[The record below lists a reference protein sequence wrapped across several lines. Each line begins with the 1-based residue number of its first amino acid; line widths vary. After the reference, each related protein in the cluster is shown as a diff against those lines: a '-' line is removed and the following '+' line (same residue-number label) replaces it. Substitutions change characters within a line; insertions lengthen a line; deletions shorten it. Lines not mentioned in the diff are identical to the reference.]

1 MAKFI
6 PFATTNLI
14 DKPYTDGY
22 MWVDKETGQI
32 RFDVDGVSVYA
43 AGATPVDPEAPT
55 AIEYKNLAGIPIKVV
70 DSLDIFGTLQQADY
84 PFYFTWTAD
93 TLEENSVTLLKHG
106 IYVLKDNDSAPVMLA
121 GASGSGSG
129 GVTDYNALEN
139 KPIKRSNL
147 SSTSSLS
154 DGTYYLNGQ
163 AGTREFNEN
172 PTSPDSSQV
181 TAIYYNP
188 YISIDT
194 VGQDL
199 VNMPWDTAKVEVTDG
214 MSARFLQLIGAD
226 TIENSG
232 VGIYVAKIP
241 MLPLGDLYYIIA
253 GVPSF
258 NSEPQVLLQYSA
270 DFGPDAMDSGM
281 DAWGWIESENFELAT
296 KSPLA
301 LLNPFAFNSMANK
314 EYWDTWFSTSDAF
327 ASSFDFEA
335 DTIYR
340 YDNKAFKK
348 IDGNAIEPVDKLGL
362 PSEALN
368 HKVVYNKSDNQ
379 LYECKEVIGAKTDMP
394 ISYASLLPFETTWSP
409 NGTGNLGSF
418 HVNTSL
424 DVDTVKAIFA
434 NDNSG
439 TLITA
444 YDSCGTTPHY
454 VSYQHSGDVLQIID
468 NTDSCS
474 AGTIFDSSL
483 GGWQTSSGG
492 WGTGTSSGN
501 YAYPTY
507 TLKSS
512 YNKYNMQLSAKE
524 APKGCLFSAADG
536 GFAGC
541 KLVDGIYLNV
551 HEDFDGSKMFANSS
565 QPVLQ
570 VVAHAVDKQTKYGLM
585 FALLDALG
593 IAGGWSILL
602 QNWETEQIYPLY
614 AEKAFEWSDA
624 GLTVTTPGWQSEYVD
639 LTTGKLKVPHDGSI
653 SDIGR
658 TLLYLPG
665 EMDVTEDVLGNYLSA
680 APFTKIEGVYAW
692 SKLAGDSDTLN
703 LSSNTHRIIQPT
715 TKALE
720 INQSNSADNIIVL
733 GSVDDITVKDRALK
747 TLTYIGRCETLRLD
761 FTDWSNSSEV
771 PYINLIGDGSATIV
785 ANRADIKA
793 TDSVSIRE
801 YNQDNSGYA
810 NWCSV
815 ETPGTVEYYLARENN
830 VTYQPIIVK
839 CDRFKLHNDNNLSR
853 YNLHRSISADC
864 RIFNIYGDT
873 DFLHNEKNKYNTDSG
888 GSRLVVKMP
897 MESDGC
903 YAFPNAGPGS
913 IIGDKY
919 LFVAP
924 DTCNSSVYNR
934 SWKTIQEYVDSKAGG
949 SGDYMTSSQVQSLVN
964 NALVT
969 PVSNISSNTA
979 RIAALEESAG
989 NASSGPNPTVLA
1001 RAGWQINPRGSYAG
1015 YPYLNKYFPQNFDS
1029 SESMSGEILL
1039 EDENTGGTIRI
1050 DYTAHDPSS
1059 LHIYRYDTSYGANM
1073 EGGISNEV
1081 YKDGAW
1087 VYNTDYEFRYDGAS
1101 MQLPTHVSAKA
1112 AKVIPQLFSG
1122 NNTWTYIPLADVT
1135 DSVVPPN
1142 LCDDSLSYSYNST
1155 TTGSIMDME
1164 SGGSKVLYQ
1173 CVWEGNLTWGGSEHA
1188 VRVAFRPIWSN
1199 FRNTGPITFTSESI
1213 AGNTLTLS
1221 SQIDEA
1227 GSYPKLVLMLNDG
1240 STPVGGTLY
1249 WKRLY
1254 VI

>member
-43 AGATPVDPEAPT
+43 AGATPVDPEEPT

-70 DSLDIFGTLQQADY
+70 DSLDIFGTLEQADY

-379 LYECKEVIGAKTDMP
+379 LYECKEMIGAKTDMP
-394 ISYASLLPFETTWSP
+394 ISYASLLPAETTWSP
-409 NGTGNLGSF
+409 NGTGDLGSF

-454 VSYQHSGDVLQIID
+454 VSYRHSGDVLQIID

-474 AGTIFDSSL
+474 ARTIFDSSS

-501 YAYPTY
+501 YAYPAY

-512 YNKYNMQLSAKE
+512 YNKYNMQLSDKE

-541 KLVDGIYLNV
+541 KLIDGIYLNV
-551 HEDFDGSKMFANSS
+551 HEDFDGKKMFAGSS
-565 QPVLQ
+565 QPMLQ
-570 VVAHAVDKQTKYGLM
+570 VVAHAADKQTKYGLM
-585 FALLDALG
+585 FALLDAFG
-593 IAGGWSILL
+593 AAGGWSILL
-602 QNWETEQIYPLY
+602 ENWETEQIYPLY
-614 AEKAFEWSDA
+614 AEKAFEWVDA

-639 LTTGKLKVPHDGSI
+639 LTTGKLKVPYDGSI

-665 EMDVTEDVLGNYLSA
+665 EMDVTEDILGNYLSA

-810 NWCSV
+810 NWCSI
-815 ETPGTVEYYLARENN
+815 ETPGIVEYYLARENN

-839 CDRFKLHNDNNLSR
+839 CDRFNLHNDNNLSR

-873 DFLHNEKNKYNTDSG
+873 DFLHNEKNKYDTRTG
-888 GSRLVVKMP
+888 GSSLTLKMP
-897 MESDGC
+897 IESDGC

-919 LFVAP
+919 LFVEP
-924 DTCNSSVYNR
+924 DTCNSSVYKR
-934 SWKTIQEYVDSKAGG
+934 SWKTIQEYVDSKASG
-949 SGDYMTSSQVQSLVN
+949 SN
-964 NALVT
+964 
-969 PVSNISSNTA
+969 
-979 RIAALEESAG
+979 AG
-989 NASSGPNPTVLA
+989 NASSGPNPTILA
-1001 RAGWQINPRGSYAG
+1001 KSNGPVDAYDTCATYGAM
-1015 YPYLNKYFPQNFDS
+1015 YLNRFFPDNFDS
-1029 SESMSGEILL
+1029 SVSYTHTALFYGDGIGALPC
-1039 EDENTGGTIRI
+1039 I
-1050 DYTAHDPSS
+1050 DYTAHDPAS
-1059 LHIYRYDTSYGANM
+1059 LHIYVYDGSYGADM
-1073 EGGISNEV
+1073 SGGISQEI

-1087 VYNTDYEFRYDGAS
+1087 VIDPSTYTLSPGGTTWKMNRS
-1101 MQLPTHVSAKA
+1101 VSKDL
-1112 AKVIPQLFSG
+1112 VRIISQLFSTKTKNG
-1122 NNTWTYIPLADVT
+1122 NSTGVTSAENAWTYIPLADVP
-1135 DSVVPPN
+1135 DSIVPPN
-1142 LCDDSLSYSYNST
+1142 LCDNDFSKGFNYT
-1155 TTGSIMDME
+1155 TAGSFYDIYPVNA
-1164 SGGSKVLYQ
+1164 GGSKALYQ
-1173 CVWEGNLTWGGSEHA
+1173 CIWEGNLTWGSSTHA

-1199 FRNTGPITFTSESI
+1199 FRSTGPITFTSESI

-1227 GSYPKLVLMLNDG
+1227 GYYPRLVLMLNDG
-1240 STPVGGTLY
+1240 TTAPGGTLY